1 MFLISAGMLLF
12 SGIIYVL
19 FADSRLQSWN
29 NSNYNQNA
37 TETELES
44 LKPKEVVVELDEKKN
59 DVQEN
64 KK

>member
-1 MFLISAGMLLF
+1 MLLF

-29 NSNYNQNA
+29 SNNYNKNA

-44 LKPKEVVVELDEKKN
+44 LKPKEVLVEKILDEKEYN
-59 DVQEN
+59 VEEN

>member
-1 MFLISAGMLLF
+1 MLLF

-29 NSNYNQNA
+29 NTTFIKNA

-44 LKPKEVVVELDEKKN
+44 LQPKEIVVEKLEEKEYN
-59 DVQEN
+59 VD
-64 KK
+64 

>member
-1 MFLISAGMLLF
+1 MLLF

-29 NSNYNQNA
+29 NSNYTKNA
-37 TETELES
+37 TETELEN
-44 LKPKEVVVELDEKKN
+44 LKPKEVVVEKLEEKEN
-59 DVQEN
+59 NLEEN